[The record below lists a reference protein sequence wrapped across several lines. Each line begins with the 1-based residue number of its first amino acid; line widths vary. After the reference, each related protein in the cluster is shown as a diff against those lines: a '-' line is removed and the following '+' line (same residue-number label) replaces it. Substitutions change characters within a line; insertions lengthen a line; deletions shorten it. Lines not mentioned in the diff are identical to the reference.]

1 MPQDYKAG
9 QLGHLGAG
17 WGSLGHFLDDALYCL
32 LLSIYK
38 NIQTLWRLFIVM
50 NRLLK
55 KLEKI
60 GRDPKTTA
68 KAAGLRYAADSNLG
82 YTRKKSG
89 NGFSFYGA
97 DGKLVKD
104 KELIQRFNKLVIP
117 PAYTNVWIS
126 PYENGHLQFT
136 GADAAGRKQYRYHP
150 EWNKL
155 RNQSKYYRLRLFAT
169 YLPAIRSQVDKDL
182 SRPNLDHEKLVALV
196 VRIME
201 LTSIRVGNE
210 SYKKLY
216 GSYGLTTLMNKHV
229 KIEGSDISFE
239 FRGKKGVYHKI
250 ALHSRKLA
258 RLVKQCRDIP
268 GKELF
273 QYYDEEGKRCS
284 IGSEDVNNYLKEI
297 TGEDFTA
304 KDFRTWSGSV
314 SALYA
319 FKEAGE
325 FDTITECR
333 KKIVSVLDEVA
344 INLGNTRTVCKK
356 YYVHPTVI
364 KSYEEGTIFKYIKE
378 LDEEKDVNAAELNM
392 AEKALLDLLENEKLA
407 EAS

>member
-1 MPQDYKAG
+1 
-9 QLGHLGAG
+9 
-17 WGSLGHFLDDALYCL
+17 
-32 LLSIYK
+32 
-38 NIQTLWRLFIVM
+38 M

-60 GRDPKTTA
+60 GRDPKVTA
-68 KAAGLRYAADSNLG
+68 KAVGLVYVADSTPG

-89 NGFSFYGA
+89 SGFAFYDT

-104 KELIQRFNKLVIP
+104 KELVDRFKKLVIP

-126 PYENGHLQFT
+126 PKDNGHLQFT
-136 GADAAGRKQYRYHP
+136 GTDAAGRKQYRYHP
-150 EWNKL
+150 HWNKI
-155 RNQSKYYRLRLFAT
+155 RNQSKYHRLQTFAAA
-169 YLPAIRSQVDKDL
+169 LPAIRTKVDKDL
-182 SRPNLDHEKLVALV
+182 NRPHLDHEKVTALI
-196 VRIME
+196 VRLME

-216 GSYGLTTLMNKHV
+216 GSFGLTTLQDRHV
-229 KIEGSDISFE
+229 KFEGTKISFE
-239 FRGKKGVYHKI
+239 FKGKKGVQHKI
-250 ALHSRKLA
+250 ALQSRKLA

-273 QYYDEEGKRCS
+273 QYYNADGTRCS
-284 IGSEDVNNYLKEI
+284 IGSGDVNTYLKEI

-304 KDFRTWSGSV
+304 KDFRTWAGSV

-325 FDTITECR
+325 FTSISECK

-364 KSYEEGTIFKYIKE
+364 KSYEEGHLFRYIADIDGHNDIK
-378 LDEEKDVNAAELNM
+378 ASELNT
-392 AEKALLDLLENEKLA
+392 AERALLDILEHEKLA

>member
-1 MPQDYKAG
+1 
-9 QLGHLGAG
+9 
-17 WGSLGHFLDDALYCL
+17 
-32 LLSIYK
+32 
-38 NIQTLWRLFIVM
+38 M

-60 GRDPKTTA
+60 GRDPKVTA
-68 KAAGLRYAADSNLG
+68 KAVGLRYVSDSTPG
-82 YTRKKSG
+82 YTRKKAGKGWS
-89 NGFSFYGA
+89 YMDA
-97 DGKLVKD
+97 DGNVVKD
-104 KELIQRFNKLVIP
+104 KELITRFNKLVIP

-126 PYENGHLQFT
+126 PHENGHLQFT
-136 GADAAGRKQYRYHP
+136 GTDAAGRKQYRYHAY
-150 EWNKL
+150 WNKI
-155 RNQSKYYRLRLFAT
+155 RNQSKYYRLQTFAGH
-169 YLPAIRSQVDKDL
+169 LPAIRQQVDKDL
-182 SRPNLDHEKLVALV
+182 ARRNLDYEKVVALV
-196 VRIME
+196 VRLME

-216 GSYGLTTLMNKHV
+216 GSFGLTTLMDRHV
-229 KIEGSDISFE
+229 KIEGSKLNFE
-239 FRGKKGVYHKI
+239 FKGKKGVMHKV
-250 ALHSRKLA
+250 ALQSKKLA
-258 RLVKQCRDIP
+258 KLVKQCRDIP

-273 QYYDEEGKRCS
+273 QFYNEDGERCT
-284 IGSEDVNNYLKEI
+284 IGSGDINNYLKEI

-304 KDFRTWSGSV
+304 KDFRTWAGSV

-325 FDTITECR
+325 FSSITECR

-364 KSYEEGTIFKYIKE
+364 KSYEEGSLFKYISQ
-378 LDEEKDVNAAELNM
+378 LDEEKDIKATELNI
-392 AEKALLDLLENEKLA
+392 AEKALLQILENEKLA

>member
-1 MPQDYKAG
+1 
-9 QLGHLGAG
+9 
-17 WGSLGHFLDDALYCL
+17 
-32 LLSIYK
+32 
-38 NIQTLWRLFIVM
+38 M
-50 NRLLK
+50 NRLQQ

-60 GRDPKTTA
+60 GRDPKVTA
-68 KAAGLRYAADSNLG
+68 KAVGLRYVSDSTPG
-82 YTRKKSG
+82 YTRKRSG
-89 NGFSFYGA
+89 KGWSYYNA
-97 DGKLVKD
+97 DGELVKD
-104 KELIQRFNKLVIP
+104 KQLIQRFNKLVIP

-136 GADAAGRKQYRYHP
+136 GVDVKGRKQYRYHAD
-150 EWNKL
+150 WNKI
-155 RNQSKYYRLRLFAT
+155 RNQSKYHRLQTFASH
-169 YLPAIRSQVDKDL
+169 LPAIREQVDKDL
-182 SRPNLDHEKLVALV
+182 RRHNLDHEKVVSLV
-196 VRIME
+196 VRLME

-216 GSYGLTTLMNKHV
+216 GSFGLTTLMNRHV
-229 KIEGSDISFE
+229 DIEGSKLKFE
-239 FRGKKGVYHKI
+239 FKGKKGVYHKV
-250 ALHSRKLA
+250 ALQSKKLA
-258 RLVKQCRDIP
+258 NLVKQCRDIP

-273 QYYDEEGKRCS
+273 QYYKEDGSHCT
-284 IGSEDVNNYLKEI
+284 IGSGDVNDYLKAI

-304 KDFRTWSGSV
+304 KDFRTWAGSV

-344 INLGNTRTVCKK
+344 VNLGNTRTVCKK

-364 KSYEEGTIFKYIKE
+364 KSYEEGTIFHYIRDIKS
-378 LDEEKDVNAAELNM
+378 AELNV
-392 AEKALLDLLENEKLA
+392 AEKALLQLLEHEKLA

>member
-1 MPQDYKAG
+1 
-9 QLGHLGAG
+9 
-17 WGSLGHFLDDALYCL
+17 
-32 LLSIYK
+32 
-38 NIQTLWRLFIVM
+38 M
-50 NRLLK
+50 NRLLQ

-60 GRDPKTTA
+60 GRDPKITA
-68 KAAGLRYAADSNLG
+68 KAVGLRYVSDSVAG

-89 NGFSFYGA
+89 KGWSFYDA

-104 KELIQRFNKLVIP
+104 KELITRFNKLVIP

-136 GADAAGRKQYRYHP
+136 GTDAAGRKQYRYHAG
-150 EWNKL
+150 WNQI
-155 RNQSKYYRLRLFAT
+155 RNQSKYHRLQTFAT
-169 YLPAIRSQVDKDL
+169 YLPAIREQVDKDMD
-182 SRPNLDHEKLVALV
+182 RRNLDHEKVVALV
-196 VRIME
+196 VRLME

-210 SYKKLY
+210 AYKKLY
-216 GSYGLTTLMNKHV
+216 GSFGLTTLQNRHI
-229 KIEGSDISFE
+229 KIEGADIQFE
-239 FRGKKGVYHKI
+239 FKGKKGVFHKV
-250 ALHSRKLA
+250 ALHSKKLA

-273 QYYDEEGKRCS
+273 QYYNADGSRCS
-284 IGSEDVNNYLKEI
+284 VGSGDINNYLKEI

-304 KDFRTWSGSV
+304 KDFRTWAGSV

-325 FDTITECR
+325 FENVTECR

-344 INLGNTRTVCKK
+344 VNLGNTRTVCKK
-356 YYVHPTVI
+356 YYVHPSVI
-364 KSYEEGTIFKYIKE
+364 KSYEDGTIFKYISK
-378 LDEEKDVNAAELNM
+378 LDDDNEVKAAELTR
-392 AEKALLDLLENEKLA
+392 AEKALLLLLETEKLA

>member
-1 MPQDYKAG
+1 
-9 QLGHLGAG
+9 
-17 WGSLGHFLDDALYCL
+17 
-32 LLSIYK
+32 
-38 NIQTLWRLFIVM
+38 M

-60 GRDPKTTA
+60 GRDPKVTA
-68 KAAGLRYAADSNLG
+68 KAVGLRYVADSTPG
-82 YTRKKSG
+82 YSRKKSG
-89 NGFSFYGA
+89 SSWAYIDP
-97 DGKLVKD
+97 DGKAVKD
-104 KELIQRFNKLVIP
+104 KELIHRFNKLVIP

-136 GADAAGRKQYRYHP
+136 GTDAAGRKQYRYHAG
-150 EWNKL
+150 WNRI
-155 RNQSKYYRLRLFAT
+155 RNQSKYHRLQSFAAH
-169 YLPAIRSQVDKDL
+169 LPAIREQVDRDL
-182 SRPNLDHEKLVALV
+182 ARRDLDHEKVVALV
-196 VRIME
+196 VRLME

-216 GSYGLTTLMNKHV
+216 GSFGLTTLQDRHV
-229 KIEGSDISFE
+229 KIEGTNLKFE
-239 FRGKKGVYHKI
+239 FKGKKGVFHKV
-250 ALHSRKLA
+250 ALQSRKLA

-273 QYYDEEGKRCS
+273 QFYDHEGKRCS
-284 IGSEDVNNYLKEI
+284 IGSGDINTYLKNI

-304 KDFRTWSGSV
+304 KDFRTWAGSV

-325 FDTITECR
+325 FETVAECK

-356 YYVHPTVI
+356 YYVHPTII
-364 KSYEEGTIFKYIKE
+364 KSYEEGRLFSYIKE
-378 LDEEKDVNAAELNM
+378 LDEDKDVKAAELSV
-392 AEKALLDLLENEKLA
+392 AEKALLEILDKEKLA
-407 EAS
+407 EAG

>member
-1 MPQDYKAG
+1 
-9 QLGHLGAG
+9 
-17 WGSLGHFLDDALYCL
+17 
-32 LLSIYK
+32 
-38 NIQTLWRLFIVM
+38 M
-50 NRLLK
+50 NRLLQ

-60 GRDPKTTA
+60 GRDPKSTA
-68 KAAGLRYAADSNLG
+68 KAVGLRYVSDSHPG
-82 YTRKKSG
+82 FTRKPSG
-89 NGFSFYGA
+89 KGFSFYDA
-97 DGKLVKD
+97 DGKPVKD

-136 GADAAGRKQYRYHP
+136 GTDAAGRKQYRYHP
-150 EWNKL
+150 DWNKI
-155 RNQSKYYRLRLFAT
+155 RNQSKYHRLQTFAS
-169 YLPAIRSQVDKDL
+169 YLPAIRAHVDKDL
-182 SRPNLDHEKLVALV
+182 ARKNLDHDKVVALI
-196 VRIME
+196 VRLME

-216 GSYGLTTLMNKHV
+216 GSFGLTTLMNRHV
-229 KIEGSDISFE
+229 KIEGTNINFE
-239 FRGKKGVYHKI
+239 FKGKKGVFHKV

-258 RLVKQCRDIP
+258 NLVKQCRDIP

-273 QYYDEEGKRCS
+273 QYYNEDGSRCS
-284 IGSEDVNNYLKEI
+284 VGSGDVNDYLKAI

-304 KDFRTWSGSV
+304 KDFRTWAGSV

-325 FDTITECR
+325 FDTVSECK

-364 KSYEEGTIFKYIKE
+364 KSYEEGTIFNYIKE
-378 LDEEKDVNAAELNM
+378 LDEDKDIKAAELNL
-392 AEKALLDLLENEKLA
+392 AEKALLKILEKEKLA